1 MAELLS
7 INHTIGS
14 RCRSTEPHHTQV
26 APSLGG
32 FSVVALREIDC
43 FLQDILLTWNSILEA
58 KNFHAFFIFFGA
70 YFLSFTCKTFLTHKC
85 HQLG

>member
-58 KNFHAFFIFFGA
+58 KSFHAFSIFLVRIFSHLLVKR
-70 YFLSFTCKTFLTHKC
+70 F
-85 HQLG
+85 